1 MDRYSRMVAWLKV
14 LLPLMALGLLSTLF
28 LLSRSIDPMAAIP
41 FADSEIQDRLRDQ
54 QITGPFFSGSTVRGD
69 QISFS
74 AGKMGT
80 AGSGGTTTADN
91 ISAQIDLS
99 SGSRIVFFAD
109 NGDINIAKDRSTLSG
124 NVLITTSSGY
134 KINSGKLIAAMSAL
148 NIESPEKVTATGPI
162 GTLTAG
168 AMHINAP
175 ENGGN
180 AQLVFTNG
188 VKLIYDPEIIEE

>member
-14 LLPLMALGLLSTLF
+14 LLPLMALALLSTLF
-28 LLSRSIDPMAAIP
+28 LLSRSIDPMASIP
-41 FADSEIQDRLRDQ
+41 FADSEIQERLRDQ
-54 QITGPFFSGSTVRGD
+54 QVTGPFFSGSTAQGD

-80 AGSGGTTTADN
+80 SGSDRSTTADD

-109 NGDINIAKDRSTLSG
+109 TGVIDIANDRSTLSG

-134 KINSGKLIAAMSAL
+134 KINAEQLIAAMTDLSV
-148 NIESPEKVTATGPI
+148 ESPNEIIAVGPI
-162 GTLTAG
+162 GTITAG
-168 AMHINAP
+168 SMLLNAP

-180 AQLVFTNG
+180 AQLVFTDG
-188 VKLIYDPEIIEE
+188 VKLVYEPEIIEE

>member
-14 LLPLMALGLLSTLF
+14 LLPLMALALLSTLF
-28 LLSRSIDPMAAIP
+28 LLSRSIDPMASIP
-41 FADSEIQDRLRDQ
+41 FADSEIQERLRDQ
-54 QITGPFFSGSTVRGD
+54 QVTGPFFSGSTAQGD

-80 AGSGGTTTADN
+80 SGSDGSTTADD

-109 NGDINIAKDRSTLSG
+109 TGVIDITNDQSTLSG

-134 KINSGKLIAAMSAL
+134 KINAELLIAAMTDLSV
-148 NIESPEKVTATGPI
+148 ESPNEIIAVGPI
-162 GTLTAG
+162 GTITAG
-168 AMHINAP
+168 SMLLNAP

-180 AQLVFTNG
+180 AQLVFTDG
-188 VKLIYDPEIIEE
+188 VKLVYEPEIIEE